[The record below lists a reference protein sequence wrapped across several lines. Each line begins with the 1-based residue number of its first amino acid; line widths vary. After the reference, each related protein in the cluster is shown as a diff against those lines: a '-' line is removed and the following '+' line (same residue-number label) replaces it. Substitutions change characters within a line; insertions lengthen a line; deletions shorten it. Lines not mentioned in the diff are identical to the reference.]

1 MFRFSHIRHSALALA
16 AGLVIPALGPAQ
28 DAEPQAR
35 GPIKAVEVRDRGGQP
50 IPYAVVSMGAGATR
64 VADIM
69 GIAELP
75 TPVTAD
81 SVQIV
86 VRRIGYRPFGEYAK
100 TIEDGRF
107 VVMLDPLPRAL
118 NPRTITERRDTPL
131 ARRGFYDRMERIR
144 TGANLGRFITPEELD
159 QRHVT
164 QVSAILAGE
173 PFIVIQRFDRRPI
186 LSGRGAGC
194 AVTVLLDGMKMT
206 NMLEDI
212 YTREGQDEINRLG
225 GGQTGTS
232 RFLAGRQS
240 VDDLISALS
249 VAGIEI
255 YPTAAGAP
263 IELQRAAGNSAC
275 SIVAI
280 WSGGRQ

>member
-1 MFRFSHIRHSALALA
+1 MLALTFAASALS
-16 AGLVIPALGPAQ
+16 PALTSAQ

-35 GPIKAVEVRDRGGQP
+35 GPIKSVEVRDRTGQP
-50 IPYAVVSMGAGATR
+50 VPYAVVSVGASAPR

-75 TPVTAD
+75 TAVTGD
-81 SVQIV
+81 SVQIN
-86 VRRIGYRPFGEYAK
+86 VRRIGYRPFGEYA
-100 TIEDGRF
+100 TQVEDGRF
-107 VVMLDPLPRAL
+107 VIHLDPLPRAL
-118 NPRTITERRDTPL
+118 IPRTITERRDTPL
-131 ARRGFYDRMERIR
+131 ARRGFYERMERVR

-173 PFIVIQRFDRRPI
+173 QYIVIQRHDRRPI

-206 NMLEDI
+206 NMVEDI
-212 YTREGQDEINRLG
+212 YTREGQDEVNRLG
-225 GGQTGTS
+225 GRQTGTA

-263 IELQRAAGNSAC
+263 VELQRAAGNSAC
-275 SIVAI
+275 AIVAI